1 MKKNI
6 MEAAARLAAPYY
18 ELSDYIFDHPELA
31 YQEYVS
37 SAALVKKLEETGY
50 TVETGIA
57 GMDTAFRAVY
67 QNGEGGPSIG
77 LLVEYDA
84 LKGLGHA
91 CGHHMQGPCLLLCAE
106 AVKEVLKDQNYR
118 LVVYGTPAEEMFPAK
133 LEMWNAGCFR
143 DIDLALM
150 VHASI
155 NTATDLNSLAMV
167 NINVTFHGKNAH
179 AAMFPERGRSA
190 FDALQLVFHGVELM
204 REHVT
209 DDVRMHYAVTDPGGP
224 ANVVPKKASAEFVLR
239 SRYSTNYLNEV
250 KERFYNILKG
260 AALMTD
266 TTFEYEEG
274 LTLPNK
280 IPAVVLNDNIMKN
293 AKEVGAP
300 DLSPPRE
307 RPGSTDFSAVL
318 YNIPGC
324 CLRIKMV
331 NNCTSHTPEF
341 AAAGRT
347 QACYDAIL
355 TAAQTLACT
364 CYDIITDPALLPA
377 IKADYAERRK
387 KFA

>member
-1 MKKNI
+1 MKNAI
-6 MEAAARLAAPYY
+6 VEAVERLSVPYF
-18 ELSDYIFDHPELA
+18 ELSDYIFDHPELG
-31 YQEYVS
+31 YQEHVS
-37 SAALVKKLEETGY
+37 CAALVKKLEETGY

-57 GMDTAFRAVY
+57 GMETAFRAVWE
-67 QNGEGGPSIG
+67 NGEGGPSIG

-84 LKGLGHA
+84 LAGLGHA
-91 CGHHMQGPCLLLCAE
+91 CGHHMQGPCLMLCAE
-106 AVKEVLKDQNYR
+106 AVKEVLKDQPYR
-118 LVVYGTPAEEMFPAK
+118 IVIYGTPAEECSPAK
-133 LEMWNAGCFR
+133 LIMWNEGCFR
-143 DIDLALM
+143 DIDVALM

-155 NTATDLNSLAMV
+155 NTATDLNALAQV
-167 NINVTFHGKNAH
+167 SINVTYHGKNAH

-190 FDALQLVFHGVELM
+190 FDALQLAFHGVELL

-209 DDVRMHYAVTDPGGP
+209 DDVRMHYAVTNPGGP
-224 ANVVPKKASAEFVLR
+224 ANVVPKESSAEFVLR
-239 SRYSTNYLNEV
+239 SRYSMNNLIDI
-250 KERFYNILKG
+250 KERFYNILRG

-266 TTFEYEEG
+266 TTFETTES
-274 LTLPNK
+274 LMLPNK

-347 QACYDAIL
+347 QACYDAI
-355 TAAQTLACT
+355 TKAAQTLACT
-364 CYDIITDPALLPA
+364 CYDLICDPDLLNSV
-377 IKADYAERRK
+377 KEDYAERRK